1 MDPLTI
7 LAVAKGSYEA
17 IKGGIK
23 IGKEI
28 QGMLTDVSKLWGSV
42 AQLSRIAADPPKPMF
57 FGKQAAEQ
65 IAIDAFTAKMEAAKY
80 SAEIKNLF
88 LAEYG
93 LTAWEEIQKEIIKIK
108 KEQKAA
114 ALKAK
119 QEKEQFIDDMIL
131 IGIVV
136 IAAVILM
143 STLTLL
149 MIAIG

>member
-1 MDPLTI
+1 MDPLII

-42 AQLSRIAADPPKPMF
+42 AQLARIAADPPKPKF

-108 KEQKAA
+108 KKQRADA
-114 ALKAK
+114 IRAK
-119 QEKEQFIDDMIL
+119 QEAEQFIDDMIL
-131 IGIVV
+131 VGIV
-136 IAAVILM
+136 IFAAVVIM
-143 STLTLL
+143 GTLTLL
-149 MIAIG
+149 LLAVG